1 VLRYAIAFTE
11 LNRVLGHF
19 SRVFDVRTTF
29 FDMDGHELADLDV
42 KAMSGFCRRQR
53 RDPAFAARCVTC
65 DRDHI
70 SEARRTGESL
80 VYRCHSGLI
89 EAVVPLRD
97 EAGGFLGALVFGQIR
112 PCGGKGRRL
121 PTTLRRLY
129 LGLPE
134 SSEARVRDV
143 AQLLQ
148 YVSEHI
154 IRSQLVRR
162 RNPDWAEQLDRYIDE
177 HIGERLTLAGLAR
190 AIHVSPSFLSHRAA
204 DELGRPPLKHVAE
217 KRLQLA
223 RRRLRAGGAVR
234 EVASDLGFYDAFHFS
249 RRFKARFGCSP
260 TRYASGAG
268 AERPDDVQ
276 PRTPLEVA
284 PGANGRSA
292 RATSRP

>member
-29 FDMDGHELADLDV
+29 FDMDGHELEGLDV
-42 KAMSGFCRRQR
+42 KAMSGFCGRQR
-53 RDPAFAARCVTC
+53 RDPAFDARCVAC

-70 SEARRTGESL
+70 GEARRTGDTL

-97 EAGGFLGALVFGQIR
+97 GAGGFLGALVFGQIR
-112 PCGGKGRRL
+112 PRSASGRRL
-121 PTTLRRLY
+121 RPTLRRLY
-129 LGLPE
+129 LSLPE
-134 SSEARVRDV
+134 STEVRVRDV

-162 RNPDWAEQLDRYIDE
+162 RGPDWAERLDRYVDE
-177 HIGERLTLAGLAR
+177 HIGERLTLADLAH

-204 DELGRPPLKHVAE
+204 GELGRPPLKHVAE

-223 RRRLRAGGAVR
+223 RRRLRAGATVR
-234 EVASDLGFYDAFHFS
+234 EVASELGFYDAFHFS
-249 RRFKARFGCSP
+249 RRFKARFGCAP

-268 AERPDDVQ
+268 ADRPDD
-276 PRTPLEVA
+276 A
-284 PGANGRSA
+284 S
-292 RATSRP
+292 

>member
-11 LNRVLGHF
+11 LDRVLGRF

-29 FDMDGHELADLDV
+29 FDLDGHELEGLDV

-53 RDPAFAARCVTC
+53 RDPAFAARCVAC
-65 DRDHI
+65 DRQHI
-70 SEARRTGESL
+70 EEARRTGESL
-80 VYRCHSGLI
+80 VYRCHAGLI

-112 PCGGKGRRL
+112 TRGGRPRRL
-121 PTTLRRLY
+121 PAPLRRLY

-162 RNPDWAEQLDRYIDE
+162 RNPDWAERLDRYVDE
-177 HIGERLTLAGLAR
+177 HIGERLTLASLAR
-190 AIHVSPSFLSHRAA
+190 AVHVSPSFLSHRAA
-204 DELGRPPLKHVAE
+204 AELGRPPLKHVAE

-223 RRRLRAGGAVR
+223 CLRLRAGSTVR

-249 RRFKARFGCSP
+249 RRFKTRFGCSP
-260 TRYASGAG
+260 TRY
-268 AERPDDVQ
+268 
-276 PRTPLEVA
+276 VA
-284 PGANGRSA
+284 TIP
-292 RATSRP
+292 P